1 MKATFF
7 TALAFSAAAM
17 AAPMNEHAHHHHNQQ
32 KRAMVTQVMYV
43 NQDGSPLSSAQGAG
57 GAGAS
62 QTQTVQSSSPTSETP
77 SSSTSDSSSGSGS
90 SESQSPSSSSGGS
103 SSGSSSSGSSSSGSQ
118 SPSSSSSDSSSG
130 SGSSSESGTGAL
142 QSDAKDLLGLFKN
155 PTQDFEDGKH
165 KCDEVPSGQG
175 VIPIPW
181 VKGIKGGWTS
191 IMNEQGQ
198 TSSECKDG
206 YYCSYA
212 CQPGM
217 SKTQWPDN
225 QPSSGISV
233 GGLYCKD
240 GYLYKSN
247 KQESKLCSWGF
258 DTASFESKLNK
269 ELSLCRTDYPGSE
282 SMVIPT
288 VLKSGGL
295 APASVV
301 DSSKY
306 YKWKQGKTSAQYYVN
321 NAGVSAEKGCQWG
334 ESGSGIGNWAPVV
347 LGSGK
352 TDGKTYLS
360 LIPNPNNKNK
370 PNFNVKIEGDDVNG
384 DCSYEDGQYKGGHG
398 SDGCTVTVNSGKA
411 RFVFYS

>member
-1 MKATFF
+1 MKITVF

-43 NQDGSPLSSAQGAG
+43 NQDGSPLSGAG
-57 GAGAS
+57 DASGAGSS
-62 QTQTVQSSSPTSETP
+62 QTQTAQSSATSEAP
-77 SSSTSDSSSGSGS
+77 SSSTSESSSGSGS

-103 SSGSSSSGSSSSGSQ
+103 SSSSSH

-130 SGSSSESGTGAL
+130 SGSSSDSGSGAL
-142 QSDAKDLLGLFKN
+142 QSDSKYLLDLFKS
-155 PTQDFEDGKH
+155 PSKEFEDGKH
-165 KCDEVPSGQG
+165 KCDEVPAGEG
-175 VIPIPW
+175 VIPVPW

-191 IMNEQGQ
+191 VMNEEGQ

-217 SKTQWPDN
+217 SKTQWPDK

-233 GGLYCKD
+233 GGLYCKG

-247 KQESKLCSWGF
+247 QQESKLCSWGF
-258 DTASFESKLNK
+258 DTASFESKLDK

-282 SMVIPT
+282 NMVIPT
-288 VLKSGGL
+288 ILKSGGL

-306 YKWKQGKTSAQYYVN
+306 YKWKNGKTSAQYYVN

-370 PNFNVKIEGDDVNG
+370 PNFNIRIEGDNVNG
-384 DCSYEDGQYKGGHG
+384 ECSYEDGHYKGGHG

-411 RFVFYS
+411 RFVFY